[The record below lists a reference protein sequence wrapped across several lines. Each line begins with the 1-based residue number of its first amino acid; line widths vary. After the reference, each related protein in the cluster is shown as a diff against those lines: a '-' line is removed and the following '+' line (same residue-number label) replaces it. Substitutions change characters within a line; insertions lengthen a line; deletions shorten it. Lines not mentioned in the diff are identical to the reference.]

1 MNISE
6 LPYSFVLKC
15 FILIYVKDDY
25 TILWVCNKDMNP
37 CFLRVCRREK
47 SETSGSSLLSDTNGQ
62 LYTCTQRWSEHQ
74 QH

>member
-6 LPYSFVLKC
+6 LPYCFVLKC

-37 CFLRVCRREK
+37 CFLRVCRRE
-47 SETSGSSLLSDTNGQ
+47 E
-62 LYTCTQRWSEHQ
+62 
-74 QH
+74 